1 MKIFDIAFKDL
12 TRSFRSAFAV
22 GMMFVAPLL
31 ITGLI
36 YFAFGG
42 LSSGSGGFSIQPV
55 KVVIANLDQPAAG
68 GFSVGSIIVTAMNDP
83 EFGQWFS
90 VTTAPDEASARSS
103 VDRREAGVA
112 VIIPADF
119 SQTALSPAGKS
130 SIVIVQDPT
139 LSIGPSI
146 LRDVISQIV
155 DGVAGTKLAIG
166 AVSDQFQSIGQ
177 TLSEA
182 QIQAI
187 AMQYSQWSQQL
198 GQALSEGKATALT
211 LRAPQ
216 GDAKQASSSGFGAV
230 LLAGVMAGQMIFFA
244 FYTGAYA
251 AQSILREDEEGTLP
265 RLFTT
270 PTSRATI
277 LGGKFVGVFILGIVQ
292 AIVLM
297 VASAVAFNIN
307 WGQPLSAAIMMLAMI
322 ITAAGFGIFLMSLL
336 KNARQSGMVLGGAL
350 TAAGMLGGLFTVA
363 VPMPDAF
370 KIINLFTP
378 QGWVLRAWDVTL
390 KGGNFSDVLPLA
402 LVVIAIGAAFFALG
416 VRRFQHRYA

>member
-1 MKIFDIAFKDL
+1 MKILDIAFKDL
-12 TRSFRSAFAV
+12 TRSFRSTFAV

-55 KVVIANLDQPAAG
+55 KVVIANLDQAAN
-68 GFSVGSIIVTAMNDP
+68 GFSVGSIIVTAMSDP
-83 EFGQWFS
+83 DFKQWFS

-119 SQTALSPAGKS
+119 SQVALSPAGKS

-139 LSIGPSI
+139 LTIGPSI
-146 LRDVISQIV
+146 IRDVISQIV
-155 DGVAGTKLAIG
+155 DGVAGSKIAIG
-166 AVSDQFQSIGQ
+166 AVGDQFQAIGQ
-177 TLSEA
+177 TLSDA

-187 AMQYSQWSQQL
+187 AMQYGQWSQQL
-198 GQALSEGKATALT
+198 GQALSEGKGTALT
-211 LRAPQ
+211 VRAPQ
-216 GDAKQASSSGFGAV
+216 GDAKQASASGFGAV
-230 LLAGVMAGQMIFFA
+230 MLAGVMAGQLIFFA

-277 LGGKFVGVFILGIVQ
+277 LGGKFVGIFVLGIVQ

-297 VASAVAFNIN
+297 VASALAFKIN
-307 WGQPLSAAIMMLAMI
+307 WGQPLLALLVALAMI
-322 ITAAGFGIFLMSLL
+322 IAAAGFGLFLMSLI
-336 KNARQSGMVLGGAL
+336 KNQKQSGMVLGGAL

-370 KIINLFTP
+370 KAINLITP
-378 QGWVLRAWDVTL
+378 QGWVLKAWDVTL
-390 KGGNFSDVLPLA
+390 KGGALGDVLPIV
-402 LVVIAIGAAFFALG
+402 LVVVAIGVVFFTLG

>member
-1 MKIFDIAFKDL
+1 MKIIDIALKDL

-42 LSSGSGGFSIQPV
+42 LSGGSGGFSIQPV
-55 KVVIANLDQPAAG
+55 KVVIANLDQATS
-68 GFSVGSIIVTAMNDP
+68 GFSVGDLIVAAMSDP
-83 EFGQWFS
+83 DFGQWFS
-90 VTTAPDEASARSS
+90 VTTAPDEAAARSS

-119 SQTALSPAGKS
+119 TQVALSPTGQS

-139 LSIGPSI
+139 LAIGPSI
-146 LRDVISQIV
+146 IRDVISQIV
-155 DGVAGTKLAIG
+155 DGVAGSKIAIG
-166 AVSDQFQSIGQ
+166 AVSDQFQAIGQ
-177 TLSEA
+177 TLSNE

-187 AMQYSQWSQQL
+187 AMQYGQWSQQL
-198 GQALSEGKATALT
+198 GQALSAGKGTALT
-211 LRAPQ
+211 VRAPQ
-216 GDAKQASSSGFGAV
+216 SGDLQGEAQSASASGFGAV
-230 LLAGVMAGQMIFFA
+230 LLAATMSGQLIFFA

-277 LGGKFVGVFILGIVQ
+277 LGGKFVGIFVLGIVQ
-292 AIVLM
+292 AVVLM
-297 VASAVAFNIN
+297 IASALAFNIN
-307 WGQPLSAAIMMLAMI
+307 WGQPLLALLVALAMI
-322 ITAAGFGIFLMSLL
+322 IAATGFGLFLMSLI
-336 KNARQSGMVLGGAL
+336 KNQKQSGMVLGGAL

-363 VPMPDAF
+363 VPMP
-370 KIINLFTP
+370 
-378 QGWVLRAWDVTL
+378 
-390 KGGNFSDVLPLA
+390 
-402 LVVIAIGAAFFALG
+402 
-416 VRRFQHRYA
+416 

>member
-1 MKIFDIAFKDL
+1 MKILDIAFKDL
-12 TRSFRSAFAV
+12 TRSFRSTFAV

-55 KVVIANLDQPAAG
+55 KVVIANLDQPATG
-68 GFSVGSIIVTAMNDP
+68 GFSVGSIIVTAMSNP
-83 EFGQWFS
+83 NFGQWFS

-103 VDRREAGVA
+103 VDRRETGVA
-112 VIIPADF
+112 VIIPAGF
-119 SQTALSPAGKS
+119 SQTALSSAGKS

-139 LSIGPSI
+139 LTIGPSI
-146 LRDVISQIV
+146 IRDVISQIV
-155 DGVAGTKLAIG
+155 DGVAGSKIAIG
-166 AVSDQFQSIGQ
+166 AVSDQFQAIGQ
-177 TLSEA
+177 TLSDA

-187 AMQYSQWSQQL
+187 AQQYGQWSQQL
-198 GQALSEGKATALT
+198 GQALSEGKGTAIT

-216 GDAKQASSSGFGAV
+216 GDAQQASSSGFGAV
-230 LLAGVMAGQMIFFA
+230 VLAGVMAGQLIFFA

-270 PTSRATI
+270 PTSRTTI
-277 LGGKFVGVFILGIVQ
+277 LGGKFVGIFVLGIVQ

-297 VASAVAFNIN
+297 VASALAFNIH
-307 WGQPLSAAIMMLAMI
+307 WGEPLLALLVALAMI
-322 ITAAGFGIFLMSLL
+322 IASAGFGLFLMSLI
-336 KNARQSGMVLGGAL
+336 KNQKQSGMVLGGAL

-370 KIINLFTP
+370 KVINLFTP
-378 QGWVLRAWDVTL
+378 QGWVLKAWDIAL
-390 KGGNFSDVLPLA
+390 KGGTFSDVLPIV
-402 LVVIAIGAAFFALG
+402 LVVIAIGVVFFTLG

>member
-1 MKIFDIAFKDL
+1 MKILDIAFKDM

-55 KVVIANLDQPAAG
+55 KVVIANLDRPAAG
-68 GFSVGSIIVTAMNDP
+68 GFSVGSIIVTAMSNP
-83 EFGQWFS
+83 EFKQWFS
-90 VTTAPDEASARSS
+90 VTTAPDEAAARSS

-112 VIIPADF
+112 VIVPADF
-119 SQTALSPAGKS
+119 SRTALSPAGKS
-130 SIVIVQDPT
+130 SIAIVQDPT
-139 LSIGPSI
+139 LTIGPSI
-146 LRDVISQIV
+146 VRDVISQIV

-187 AMQYSQWSQQL
+187 AQQYSLWSQQL
-198 GQALSEGKATALT
+198 GQALSEGQSAALT
-211 LRAPQ
+211 VRAPQ
-216 GDAKQASSSGFGAV
+216 GDAQQDSPSGLGAA
-230 LLAGVMAGQMIFFA
+230 LLAGVMAGQLIFFA
-244 FYTGAYA
+244 FYTSAYA

-277 LGGKFVGVFILGIVQ
+277 LGGKFIGVFILGSVQ

-297 VASAVAFNIN
+297 AASALAFNIN
-307 WGQPLSAAIMMLAMI
+307 WGQPLSAGLVALAMI
-322 ITAAGFGIFLMSLL
+322 VAAAGFGIFLMSLI
-336 KNARQSGMVLGGAL
+336 KNAKQSGMVLGGAL

-370 KIINLFTP
+370 KTINLFTP

-390 KGGNFSDVLPLA
+390 KGGTLSDILPIV
-402 LVVIAIGAAFFALG
+402 LVVIAIGAVFFALG

>member
-1 MKIFDIAFKDL
+1 MKILDIAFKDL

-55 KVVIANLDQPAAG
+55 KVVIVNLDQATN
-68 GFSVGSIIVTAMNDP
+68 GFSVGDLIVQAMSDP
-83 EFGQWFS
+83 DFGQWFS
-90 VTTAPDEASARSS
+90 VTSAADEATARSS

-119 SQTALSPAGKS
+119 TQVALSPAGKS
-130 SIVIVQDPT
+130 SVVIVQDPT
-139 LSIGPSI
+139 LTIGPSI
-146 LRDVISQIV
+146 IRDVITQIV
-155 DGVAGTKLAIG
+155 DGVAGSKIAIG
-166 AVSDQFQSIGQ
+166 AVHDQFQAIDQ
-177 TLSEA
+177 TLSDT

-187 AMQYSQWSQQL
+187 ALQYGQWSQQL
-198 GQALSEGKATALT
+198 GQSLSAGQSSALT
-211 LRAPQ
+211 VRAPQ
-216 GDAKQASSSGFGAV
+216 GEAQQASSSGFGAI
-230 LLAGVMAGQMIFFA
+230 LLAGVMSGQLIFFA

-277 LGGKFVGVFILGIVQ
+277 LGGKFVGIFVLGIVQ
-292 AIVLM
+292 AVVLM
-297 VASAVAFNIN
+297 VASALAFNIN
-307 WGQPLSAAIMMLAMI
+307 WGEPLLALLVALAMI
-322 ITAAGFGIFLMSLL
+322 IAAGGFGLFLMSLI
-336 KNARQSGMVLGGAL
+336 KNQKQSGMVLGGAL
-350 TAAGMLGGLFTVA
+350 SAAGMLGGLFTVA

-370 KIINLFTP
+370 KVVNLFTP
-378 QGWVLRAWDVTL
+378 QGWVLKAWDMTL
-390 KGGNFSDVLPLA
+390 KGGTLGDLLPIVL
-402 LVVIAIGAAFFALG
+402 VIVAIGVVFFALG

>member
-1 MKIFDIAFKDL
+1 MKILDIAFKDL

-55 KVVIANLDQPAAG
+55 KVAIVNLDQATN
-68 GFSVGSIIVTAMNDP
+68 GFSVGDLIVQAMSDP
-83 EFGQWFS
+83 DFAQWFS
-90 VTTAPDEASARSS
+90 VTPATDEASARSS
-103 VDRREAGVA
+103 VDWREAGVA

-119 SQTALSPAGKS
+119 TQVALSPAGKS
-130 SIVIVQDPT
+130 SVVIVQDPT
-139 LSIGPSI
+139 LTIGPSI
-146 LRDVISQIV
+146 IRDVINQIV
-155 DGVAGTKLAIG
+155 DGVAGSKIAIG
-166 AVSDQFQSIGQ
+166 ATHDQFQALGQ
-177 TLSEA
+177 TLSDA

-187 AMQYSQWSQQL
+187 ALQYGQWSQQL
-198 GQALSEGKATALT
+198 GQSLSTGQSAALT
-211 LRAPQ
+211 VRAPQ
-216 GDAKQASSSGFGAV
+216 GEAQQASSSGFGAI
-230 LLAGVMAGQMIFFA
+230 LLAGVMSGQLIFFA

-277 LGGKFVGVFILGIVQ
+277 LGGKFVGIFVLGIVQ

-297 VASAVAFNIN
+297 VASALAFNIN
-307 WGQPLSAAIMMLAMI
+307 WGEPVLALLVALAMI
-322 ITAAGFGIFLMSLL
+322 IAAGGFGLFLMSLI
-336 KNARQSGMVLGGAL
+336 KNQKQSGMVLGGAL
-350 TAAGMLGGLFTVA
+350 SAAGMLGGLFTVA

-370 KIINLFTP
+370 KAINLITP
-378 QGWVLRAWDVTL
+378 QGWVLKAWDVTL
-390 KGGNFSDVLPLA
+390 KGGTLGDILPIVL
-402 LVVIAIGAAFFALG
+402 VIVAIGAVFFALG

>member
-12 TRSFRSAFAV
+12 TRSFRSTFAV

-55 KVVIANLDQPAAG
+55 KVVIANLDQATN
-68 GFSVGSIIVTAMNDP
+68 GFSVGDLIVTAMSDP
-83 EFGQWFS
+83 DFSQWFS
-90 VTTAPDEASARSS
+90 VTTASDEATARSS

-119 SQTALSPAGKS
+119 TQVALSPAGKS

-139 LSIGPSI
+139 LTIGPSI
-146 LRDVISQIV
+146 IRDVISQIV
-155 DGVAGTKLAIG
+155 DGVAGSKIAIG
-166 AVSDQFQSIGQ
+166 AVSDQFQTIGQ
-177 TLSEA
+177 TLSNE

-187 AMQYSQWSQQL
+187 AMQYGQWSQQL
-198 GQALSEGKATALT
+198 GQALSEGKGTALT
-211 LRAPQ
+211 VRAAQ
-216 GDAKQASSSGFGAV
+216 GDTKQASSSGFGAV
-230 LLAGVMAGQMIFFA
+230 LLAGVMAGQLIFFA

-270 PTSRATI
+270 STSRATI
-277 LGGKFVGVFILGIVQ
+277 LGGKFVGIFVLGIVQ
-292 AIVLM
+292 AVVLM
-297 VASAVAFNIN
+297 VASALAFNIN
-307 WGQPLSAAIMMLAMI
+307 WGQPLLALLVALAMI
-322 ITAAGFGIFLMSLL
+322 IAAAGFGLFLMSLI
-336 KNARQSGMVLGGAL
+336 KNQKQSGMVLGGAL

-370 KIINLFTP
+370 RIINLITP
-378 QGWVLRAWDVTL
+378 QGWVLKAWDVTL
-390 KGGNFSDVLPLA
+390 KGGALSDVLPIV
-402 LVVIAIGAAFFALG
+402 LVVLVIGAVFFTLG
-416 VRRFQHRYA
+416 VKRFQNRYA

>member
-1 MKIFDIAFKDL
+1 MKILDIAFKDL

-55 KVVIANLDQPAAG
+55 NVVIVNLDQATN
-68 GFSVGSIIVTAMNDP
+68 GFSVGDLIVQAMSDP
-83 EFGQWFS
+83 DFAQWFS
-90 VTTAPDEASARSS
+90 VTPATDESSARSS

-119 SQTALSPAGKS
+119 TQVALSPTGKS
-130 SIVIVQDPT
+130 SVVIVQDPT
-139 LSIGPSI
+139 LTIGPSI
-146 LRDVISQIV
+146 IRDVINQIV
-155 DGVAGTKLAIG
+155 DGVAGSKIAIG
-166 AVSDQFQSIGQ
+166 AAHDQFQALGQ
-177 TLSEA
+177 TLSDA

-187 AMQYSQWSQQL
+187 ALKYGQWSQQL
-198 GQALSEGKATALT
+198 GQSLSTGQSSALT
-211 LRAPQ
+211 VRAPQ
-216 GDAKQASSSGFGAV
+216 GEAQQASSSGFGAI
-230 LLAGVMAGQMIFFA
+230 LLAGVMSGQLIFFA

-277 LGGKFVGVFILGIVQ
+277 LGGKFVGIFVLGIVQ

-297 VASAVAFNIN
+297 VASALAFNIN
-307 WGQPLSAAIMMLAMI
+307 WGEPLLALLVALAMI
-322 ITAAGFGIFLMSLL
+322 IAAGGFGLFLMSLI
-336 KNARQSGMVLGGAL
+336 KNQKQSGMVLGGAL
-350 TAAGMLGGLFTVA
+350 SAAGMLGGLFTVA

-370 KIINLFTP
+370 KAINLITP
-378 QGWVLRAWDVTL
+378 QGWVLKAWDVTL
-390 KGGNFSDVLPLA
+390 KGGTLGDILPIVL
-402 LVVIAIGAAFFALG
+402 VIVAIGAVFFALG